1 MRFVEVA
8 MARLKIVLSAGF
20 VVLLVLFYLNF
31 YQYDYCKA
39 VPQPGDVTQVP
50 LQLELP
56 TAVKIEAPSVQ
67 PPRGLVYVYVFSGRW
82 KYLRILLPYLYRELR
97 QNGGVVDKVVFA
109 MIGYTEETQGK
120 LKNFSATANGI
131 LKEETFL
138 FAYFKNDATTGRIS
152 LLPFYA
158 NFHYHVLQRLVEN
171 PLDVYF
177 KLDDDIV
184 FLRPNV
190 FGILLKNKNPSDC
203 FIHFANTVSN
213 WRCNWRHDQMGLY
226 NNEVNPN
233 GLKIDYHPNGECGWK
248 RADCAEMVLRAF
260 IHYYHKN
267 QTSKYLFAGRDHTT
281 DRKRFSINFFLIDG
295 SLIDMKRMLQMGL
308 IGDDEDWW
316 TVKYSKDA
324 PNPNCI
330 VGEAFVVHFSYF
342 TTEKNMLDLGLLKEF
357 ENIVRLELAE
367 SLPRILWKATD
378 FL

>member
-138 FAYFKNDATTGRIS
+138 FAYFKNDVTTGRI
-152 LLPFYA
+152 
-158 NFHYHVLQRLVEN
+158 
-171 PLDVYF
+171 VYCHSMP
-177 KLDDDIV
+177 I
-184 FLRPNV
+184 
-190 FGILLKNKNPSDC
+190 
-203 FIHFANTVSN
+203 
-213 WRCNWRHDQMGLY
+213 
-226 NNEVNPN
+226 
-233 GLKIDYHPNGECGWK
+233 
-248 RADCAEMVLRAF
+248 
-260 IHYYHKN
+260 
-267 QTSKYLFAGRDHTT
+267 
-281 DRKRFSINFFLIDG
+281 
-295 SLIDMKRMLQMGL
+295 
-308 IGDDEDWW
+308 
-316 TVKYSKDA
+316 
-324 PNPNCI
+324 
-330 VGEAFVVHFSYF
+330 F
-342 TTEKNMLDLGLLKEF
+342 TTTSF
-357 ENIVRLELAE
+357 SV
-367 SLPRILWKATD
+367 S
-378 FL
+378 